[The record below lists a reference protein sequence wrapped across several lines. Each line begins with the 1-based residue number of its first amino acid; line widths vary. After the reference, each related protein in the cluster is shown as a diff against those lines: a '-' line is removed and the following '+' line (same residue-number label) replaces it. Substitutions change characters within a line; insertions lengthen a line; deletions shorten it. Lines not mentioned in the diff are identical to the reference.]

1 MPEAGLQSLVA
12 FIPGSASLLLFTS
25 PCLGATALLF
35 DYTAGAPLR
44 QLALTAPPSSLAVA
58 PAGQLFAFGLG
69 NGCVLLTDAA
79 AEGSVE
85 LRAAGGTAVEA
96 RGGGAGGGSRAAV
109 QAVAFAAGGS
119 KLLAAVGG
127 VVTVW
132 DA

>member
-44 QLALTAPPSSLAVA
+44 QLALTAPPASLAVA

-69 NGCVLLTDAA
+69 DGCVLLTDAA
-79 AEGSVE
+79 AEDSVA

-96 RGGGAGGGSRAAV
+96 RGGGAGSRAAV
-109 QAVAFAAGGS
+109 QAVTFAAGGS